1 MGLGWRAECYAER
14 RGGTACGFVF
24 RVFLIFG
31 RWLFV
36 HVKARWKMC
45 LVRTNG
51 TYKRS
56 RLGRLAR
63 PVDEFSRKSWALS
76 DARRFFPHRRVCP
89 NTTNATQKQG
99 SALSRKPRNTCG
111 ACNSGWMSRI
121 ENAVT
126 PIAIPL
132 ILGKPCLIDTIG
144 RWQLAS
150 VLCLISMRVAFLTKS
165 PFVLPV
171 EDREWMM
178 EKAEPPPH
186 WKIWITRIVEP
197 PLDEHW
203 TLFSAVALPPSHK
216 VSSDIRIL
224 NARPLSS
231 ANFARTS

>member
-1 MGLGWRAECYAER
+1 MARRAVSSFVYSSFLVVGFLSMSKPAGKCVWCGRTGLTKGHVWAD
-14 RGGTACGFVF
+14 
-24 RVFLIFG
+24 
-31 RWLFV
+31 WLDRLMNFPEN
-36 HVKARWKMC
+36 HGHFQTRDAFS
-45 LVRTNG
+45 RT
-51 TYKRS
+51 
-56 RLGRLAR
+56 
-63 PVDEFSRKSWALS
+63 DEFA
-76 DARRFFPHRRVCP
+76 PIP
-89 NTTNATQKQG
+89 QTQTQKQG